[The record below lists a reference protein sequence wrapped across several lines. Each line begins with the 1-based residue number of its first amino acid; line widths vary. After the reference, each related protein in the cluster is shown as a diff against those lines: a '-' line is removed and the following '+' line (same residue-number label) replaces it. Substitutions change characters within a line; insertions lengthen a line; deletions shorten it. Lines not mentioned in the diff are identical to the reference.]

1 MTDQLSTVLHVEPE
15 MADCISRCA
24 ESQELCLATVRHCLE
39 TGGAHASPELIG
51 ALLDC
56 AQACQVAHD
65 FMLRGSPLHPGYCRG
80 CAHACG
86 SCASACEKFPD
97 DELMAACAQACR
109 RAMEACRTVGGA
121 SRH

>member
-1 MTDQLSTVLHVEPE
+1 MRHLETATHIEPE

-24 ESQELCLATVRHCLE
+24 HCQELCLATAQHCLSV
-39 TGGAHASPELIG
+39 GGEQAAPELIRT
-51 ALLDC
+51 LQDC
-56 AQACQVAHD
+56 AQACQIAHD

-97 DELMAACAQACR
+97 DELMAACAEACR
-109 RAMEACRTVGGA
+109 RAMESCRAMGGPA
-121 SRH
+121 RH